1 MKFVVRAKV
10 AKQVKLATL
19 KAVTI
24 AGALVRLY
32 LISVKRS
39 RYPGVTGVI
48 DASAATKLSQQ
59 QEQCEQSAQSKS
71 R

>member
-1 MKFVVRAKV
+1 MKFVVRAQIV
-10 AKQVKLATL
+10 KQVKLGTL

-39 RYPGVTGVI
+39 RYPGVTGAI

-59 QEQCEQSAQSKS
+59 
-71 R
+71 

>member
-1 MKFVVRAKV
+1 MPECSNRYFGKQVKFVVKAKI
-10 AKQVKLATL
+10 AKQVKLGTL

-32 LISVKRS
+32 LISVKRA
-39 RYPGVTGVI
+39 RYPGVTGAI

-59 QEQCEQSAQSKS
+59 
-71 R
+71 